1 MYSRT
6 RCGRVGL
13 GAAQPRLRVKQRLL
27 RVEALT
33 GAGEKKSYVRLLAY
47 RGKAAENGV
56 SGGCFSTAP
65 KGCRSVITPPH
76 GPLSSSWTEVLD
88 ITALSCCA
96 MIGAEHNPFGR
107 SHVPKCPQ
115 AYH

>member
-13 GAAQPRLRVKQRLL
+13 GAAQPRLRIKQRLL

-47 RGKAAENGV
+47 SWEGGRKRRLWGLFFHRAEG
-56 SGGCFSTAP
+56 
-65 KGCRSVITPPH
+65 
-76 GPLSSSWTEVLD
+76 L
-88 ITALSCCA
+88 
-96 MIGAEHNPFGR
+96 
-107 SHVPKCPQ
+107 
-115 AYH
+115 